1 MDADC
6 PFHTFGLDPV
16 SAPPSVAATLGPIGP
31 GLGAVGPM
39 SSYVLIPE
47 SGKHVLNLNDA
58 ARAPGAFAVI
68 AVLTPAFWRR

>member
-1 MDADC
+1 
-6 PFHTFGLDPV
+6 
-16 SAPPSVAATLGPIGP
+16 
-31 GLGAVGPM
+31 M